1 MNNKPADGLKQAL
14 REAAEKIESRTW
26 EAEGSQVFSVSNGT
40 ADALVLEV
48 FGDET
53 SGQQDCDIAHFI
65 AAANPATVIML
76 LDEIEMLSKSEWN
89 LAGELAD
96 AQQKI
101 ALKCKCCKSV

>member
-14 REAAEKIESRTW
+14 REAAEKIESRMW
-26 EAEGSQVFSVSNGT
+26 GAEGSQVFSVSNGT
-40 ADALVLEV
+40 ADALMLEV

-53 SGQQDCDIAHFI
+53 SGQQDCDIANFI
-65 AAANPATVIML
+65 AAANPAIVIML

-89 LAGELAD
+89 LAGELTD